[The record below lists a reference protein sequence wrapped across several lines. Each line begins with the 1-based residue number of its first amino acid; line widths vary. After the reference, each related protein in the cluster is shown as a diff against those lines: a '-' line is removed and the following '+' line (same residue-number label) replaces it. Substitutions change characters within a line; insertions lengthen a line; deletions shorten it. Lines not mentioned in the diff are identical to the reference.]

1 MAFTQADLDAISLN
15 QWEVEFND
23 ISLGYLVDD
32 TLRAGVEAM
41 YTRVENVNQFVG
53 VIKMWNRATMPNIE
67 FSVFGNSPDY
77 LRSRLM
83 AGQVETVGFNDGS
96 VQIGMGVKTRPS
108 TEFEGALR
116 IKPYPATS
124 DSYKNE
130 ILIPRCVVNINFD
143 SIISGKQDT
152 PVEIPV
158 SITALPDT
166 TQPIGFE
173 YGVIGNTQIDKD
185 QPLVIAINQYRYG
198 ISGSSKAGLLAATF
212 QPLQAERLNCTLYY
226 GTPGTSD
233 NIAAVS
239 GGDITLTTT
248 SVASEYSVGDFAQ
261 ITQSGNK
268 YYAYVTAVNTTTGV
282 ISVVYEALGS
292 ATVTPSTVTND
303 TIAVL
308 NNVVS
313 DIARDKV
320 TWSSV
325 TSSGGSTASTIVT
338 VGDTYGGAGTTNKG
352 VVFHTNT
359 GSGTAYVKATFTP
372 EGGIAV
378 SSEELVITAS

>member
-83 AGQVETVGFNDGS
+83 AGQVETEAFNDGS
-96 VQIGMGVKTRPS
+96 VKIGMGVKTRPS
-108 TEFEGALR
+108 TEFEGTLR

-130 ILIPRCVVNINFD
+130 ILIPRTVININFD

-152 PVEIPV
+152 PVEIPITV
-158 SITALPDT
+158 TALPDT
-166 TQPIGFE
+166 TQPVGFE
-173 YGVIGNTQIDKD
+173 YGVIGNTQADSD

-198 ISGSSKAGLLAATF
+198 FTGSSKAGLLAATF
-212 QPLQAERLNCTLYY
+212 QPLQAERLSCTLYY
-226 GTPGTSD
+226 GTPGSSD
-233 NIAAVS
+233 AISAVS
-239 GGDITLTTT
+239 GGDITVST
-248 SVASEYSVGDFAQ
+248 AAAADYSVGDFAQ
-261 ITQSGNK
+261 ITQGSDK
-268 YYAYVTAVNTTTGV
+268 YYVYVTAVNTTTGV
-282 ISVVYEALGS
+282 VSVVYEALGS
-292 ATVTPSTVTND
+292 ATVTPTTSD

-308 NNVVS
+308 SNVVS
-313 DIARDKV
+313 AIARDKV

-338 VGDTYGGAGTTNKG
+338 VGNTYGGAGTTNKG

-359 GSGTAYVKATFTP
+359 GSGTAYVSATFTP
-372 EGGIAV
+372 DGGSAI